1 MDKPVISPSRSK
13 VRKAGSTLRDY
24 AAGNASEEER
34 EEALR
39 VIKLY
44 RALHSRPM
52 LLINNQ
58 LRYHAQ
64 ATHVDAKVS
73 QRLKRENT
81 IIDKITNRESKIDLS
96 RMVDI
101 GGLRVVVPSMD
112 DLVKYHKAVAVALNE
127 QITATKDYVANPRPS
142 GYRAIHLHLKRD
154 GVQIEVQLRT
164 QLMHAWAELDESMS
178 SITST
183 NLKQDS
189 SATRLHSIAKELA
202 EVYSQ
207 LDQGVLRPEEADQ
220 KRESAFQEMAEEILN
235 MSEGTHNE

>member
-1 MDKPVISPSRSK
+1 MNKAFITPSRSK

-24 AAGNASEEER
+24 VAGNASEEER

-52 LLINNQ
+52 LLVNNQ

-64 ATHVDAKVS
+64 VTQVDAKVS

-81 IIDKITNRESKIDLS
+81 IVDKITNRESKIDLS

-112 DLVKYHKAVAVALNE
+112 DLVKYHRVVADALE
-127 QITATKDYVANPRPS
+127 GQITATKDYVANPRPS
-142 GYRAIHLHLKRD
+142 GYRAIHLHIKRD
-154 GVQIEVQLRT
+154 GVQIEIQLRT
-164 QLMHAWAELDESMS
+164 QLMHAWAQLVESMS
-178 SITST
+178 SITRT

-189 SATRLHSIAKELA
+189 SETHLHNIAKNLA
-202 EVYSQ
+202 EIYSQ
-207 LDQGVLRPEEADQ
+207 VDQGVLRPEEANQ
-220 KRESAFQEMAEEILN
+220 KRESALQEMAEEIMK

>member
-1 MDKPVISPSRSK
+1 M
-13 VRKAGSTLRDY
+13 RKAGSTLRDY

-39 VIKLY
+39 VIKRY

-64 ATHVDAKVS
+64 STHVDAKVS

-127 QITATKDYVANPRPS
+127 QVTATKDYVANPPP
-142 GYRAIHLHLKRD
+142 
-154 GVQIEVQLRT
+154 V
-164 QLMHAWAELDESMS
+164 
-178 SITST
+178 
-183 NLKQDS
+183 
-189 SATRLHSIAKELA
+189 RLQS
-202 EVYSQ
+202 
-207 LDQGVLRPEEADQ
+207 DTP
-220 KRESAFQEMAEEILN
+220 
-235 MSEGTHNE
+235 TP

>member
-44 RALHSRPM
+44 RALHSGPM

-73 QRLKRENT
+73 QRRECP
-81 IIDKITNRESKIDLS
+81 IVCVRGLGLQVVRES
-96 RMVDI
+96 V
-101 GGLRVVVPSMD
+101 
-112 DLVKYHKAVAVALNE
+112 
-127 QITATKDYVANPRPS
+127 
-142 GYRAIHLHLKRD
+142 
-154 GVQIEVQLRT
+154 GVS
-164 QLMHAWAELDESMS
+164 H
-178 SITST
+178 
-183 NLKQDS
+183 
-189 SATRLHSIAKELA
+189 
-202 EVYSQ
+202 
-207 LDQGVLRPEEADQ
+207 G
-220 KRESAFQEMAEEILN
+220 
-235 MSEGTHNE
+235 